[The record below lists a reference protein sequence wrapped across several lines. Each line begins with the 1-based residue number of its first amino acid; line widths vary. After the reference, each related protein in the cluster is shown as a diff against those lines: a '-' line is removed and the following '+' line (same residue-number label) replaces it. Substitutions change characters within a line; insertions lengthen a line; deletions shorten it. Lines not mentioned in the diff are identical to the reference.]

1 MSPTAG
7 SDSRAAVAT
16 ERPARYGKQLVNHLG
31 RKQGGEWDDAAATG
45 WVALGDHG
53 RLEAS
58 ATGSALELSLAA
70 PHADLERLED
80 VVGRHLVRFGARDG
94 LVCQWTR
101 ADGGAGSRQV
111 AETED

>member
-1 MSPTAG
+1 MSHTG
-7 SDSRAAVAT
+7 SDSRALVAT

-53 RLEAS
+53 RLEA
-58 ATGSALELSLAA
+58 ATVEGALELSLTA
-70 PHADLERLED
+70 PDADLERLED

-94 LVCQWTR
+94 LVCQWIR
-101 ADGGAGSRQV
+101 ADGGTGSRQV
-111 AETED
+111 AEPEE